1 MTTKNKNK
9 VDAYE
14 LSLKFTEDYERKI
27 MKHAHFPF
35 DAAAVMAMSRVIVR
49 LADVLVDS
57 GNDKVVYDAI
67 KRAKQVY
74 NNTTK

>member
-1 MTTKNKNK
+1 MATKNKNK

-35 DAAAVMAMSRVIVR
+35 DAAAVMAMSHVIVR
-49 LADVLVDS
+49 LTAALYDS
-57 GNDKVVYDAI
+57 GNDDVVYDAI
-67 KRAKQVY
+67 KRAKQFY